1 MGKKNLR
8 KMIFLRHQASQWRA
22 HYLNRFKEVW

>member
-8 KMIFLRHQASQWRA
+8 KMISLRQPESQWRA
-22 HYLNRFKEVW
+22 PYLNRFKEVR